1 DKVLLCSRR
10 FSLFLL
16 QFSLFLF
23 VIEIGRALIDVVK
36 LALDLGF
43 GGGFRGFNLS
53 ILPEQKILKLDEDDQ
68 LAEGKIAKFRGE
80 FYAAKQRFFKLPDS
94 LKEMPKMN
102 PKGNTFFLG
111 LLFEFIDFK
120 NTFVGIVTHLGEKPP
135 IPALIDRQELAQTH
149 LAH

>member
-1 DKVLLCSRR
+1 MCFVAGDKVLLCSRR

-23 VIEIGRALIDVVK
+23 VIGIGRALIDVVK

-53 ILPEQKILKLDEDDQ
+53 ILPGQKILKLDEDDQ
-68 LAEGKIAKFRGE
+68 LAEGKIAKFWGE
-80 FYAAKQRFFKLPDS
+80 FDAAKQRFFKLPDS

-102 PKGNTFFLG
+102 PK
-111 LLFEFIDFK
+111 D
-120 NTFVGIVTHLGEKPP
+120 TFVGIVTHLGEKPP